1 MSHQGGFYFHGAE
14 TMSADIDHI
23 VYAAHDPEAAV
34 FIFARAVAGKV
45 HAGNLRPV
53 LTNIAIGV
61 VIDGP
66 QHTGPGFG
74 DNQESSGTLRHRLAF
89 HSNDL
94 GNDTGK
100 RPRGGAGFRRD
111 GARERSDHDV
121 AGFGLPPG
129 IDDRTA
135 ITADDFA
142 VPHPGLGINWLADG
156 PQETQAGE
164 FMFLG
169 PLVSPFYECANR
181 SGSCVEDA
189 YLMAVDDVPETIGF
203 GKVWRALI
211 HQAGSAILQRAVDDV
226 AVPGDPADVGGT
238 PVSVFFLEIEDP
250 FRGDVGS
257 DGVSASGVNYAL
269 GFSRGS
275 RGVKNV

>member
-1 MSHQGGFYFHGAE
+1 
-14 TMSADIDHI
+14 
-23 VYAAHDPEAAV
+23 
-34 FIFARAVAGKV
+34 
-45 HAGNLRPV
+45 
-53 LTNIAIGV
+53 
-61 VIDGP
+61 
-66 QHTGPGFG
+66 
-74 DNQESSGTLRHRLAF
+74 
-89 HSNDL
+89 
-94 GNDTGK
+94 
-100 RPRGGAGFRRD
+100 
-111 GARERSDHDV
+111 
-121 AGFGLPPG
+121 
-129 IDDRTA
+129 
-135 ITADDFA
+135 
-142 VPHPGLGINWLADG
+142 
-156 PQETQAGE
+156 
-164 FMFLG
+164 MFLG

-211 HQAGSAILQRAVDDV
+211 HQAGSAVLQRAVDDV